1 MPSSRPS
8 NNFQRISQDD
18 LDIRHDNDQVLGA
31 DHDSNDEGSGS
42 SLEPAANSHAP
53 RLWGVHWASPTSM
66 MILFLAA
73 TGSAIGYHFY
83 YSGLHGTVVMD
94 TTSGWKLNDV
104 RNSQEWALRLGTG
117 FAFLVQSMFAA
128 AVNIA
133 LQQRVSVA
141 TRKKPITIGGLD
153 AMFSAAHSLLSFTS
167 MEFLCK
173 AKLGAGLAL
182 LVW

>member
-1 MPSSRPS
+1 
-8 NNFQRISQDD
+8 
-18 LDIRHDNDQVLGA
+18 
-31 DHDSNDEGSGS
+31 
-42 SLEPAANSHAP
+42 
-53 RLWGVHWASPTSM
+53 
-66 MILFLAA
+66 
-73 TGSAIGYHFY
+73 
-83 YSGLHGTVVMD
+83 MD